1 LVISLMQIAIAAGLL
16 APWALLVILDR
27 MLRRR
32 R

>member
-1 LVISLMQIAIAAGLL
+1 VISLKQIAIAAGML
-16 APWALLVILDR
+16 APWALLVVLDR

>member
-1 LVISLMQIAIAAGLL
+1 VISIRQIAIVVGML
-16 APWALLVILDR
+16 APWALLVVLDR

>member
-1 LVISLMQIAIAAGLL
+1 VIPLKQIAIVAGML
-16 APWALLVILDR
+16 APWALLVVLDR

>member
-1 LVISLMQIAIAAGLL
+1 VIPLRQIAVIAGML
-16 APWALLVILDR
+16 APWALLVVLDR